1 MSAAT
6 ELALA
11 LDPKQIAT
19 LLSSAKR
26 LLPWHIL
33 PLGQEQVRVKLGTL
47 QLRHAHKVK
56 FVQLSTVVRGA
67 MRTLP
72 KTTLSFASFSF
83 HRFNDM
89 DNTVYLV
96 ALYTPTDEYRAW
108 EKDVLESLEKIHVKV
123 GLRTRSGSL
132 LKEHLHTENDSVVVP
147 IGVVVPKSAGCD
159 RVGHLPDASRL
170 KIPTVEQLKPAAI
183 ALAGPAAPEIARLVH
198 TCKVDWNRSRS
209 LKTT

>member
-1 MSAAT
+1 MGNTFFLLYFVVNMSAAT

-89 DNTVYLV
+89 DNPVYLV

-123 GLRTRSGSL
+123 ACGAADLSNSLLMCSRQERSSFGIIAGERSG
-132 LKEHLHTENDSVVVP
+132 
-147 IGVVVPKSAGCD
+147 
-159 RVGHLPDASRL
+159 
-170 KIPTVEQLKPAAI
+170 
-183 ALAGPAAPEIARLVH
+183 
-198 TCKVDWNRSRS
+198 
-209 LKTT
+209 